1 MAYLLGIQNEIQA
14 VCSRPGVFFSILCM
28 RLLIGMLN
36 YHDLQKDNGGIEPKQ
51 LKNIL
56 FHAFA

>member
-1 MAYLLGIQNEIQA
+1 MAYLLGIQNEVQA
-14 VCSRPGVFFSILCM
+14 MCSSLYVLCM